1 MTDIDVTVIGG
12 GAAGLMAAVSAA
24 RCGARTRVIEH
35 MDRIGKRFYPPATEN
50 VITQMQCRGF
60 PVIVER
66 TLLLCCLFLSSS
78 GRRIPCACLKSLES
92 IRRSKTVTI
101 IRRVS
106 RRCLSWK
113 CLAWNAIT
121 SALICGRPADCN
133 PFKKPVPG
141 MKYAPQKARFQPKQ

>member
-35 MDRIGKRFYPPATEN
+35 MDRIGKKILSTGNGKCNYTNA
-50 VITQMQCRGF
+50 VRGL

-78 GRRIPCACLKSLES
+78 GRRIPCACLKNLES

-101 IRRVS
+101 IRRAS
-106 RRCLSWK
+106 RRVSVVEVF
-113 CLAWNAIT
+113 
-121 SALICGRPADCN
+121 GH
-133 PFKKPVPG
+133 G
-141 MKYAPQKARFQPKQ
+141 MRLPRR

>member
-35 MDRIGKRFYPPATEN
+35 MDRIGKKILSTGNGKCNYTNAVQGLSCYRGENPAFVLPVFEQFGQEDTVRLFEELGIYPK
-50 VITQMQCRGF
+50 I
-60 PVIVER
+60 
-66 TLLLCCLFLSSS
+66 
-78 GRRIPCACLKSLES
+78 
-92 IRRSKTVTI
+92 KTVTI